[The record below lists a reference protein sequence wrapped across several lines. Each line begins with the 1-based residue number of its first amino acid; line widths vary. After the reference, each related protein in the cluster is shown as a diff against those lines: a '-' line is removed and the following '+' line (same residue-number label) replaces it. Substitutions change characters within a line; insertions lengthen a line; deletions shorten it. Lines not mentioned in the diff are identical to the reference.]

1 MKNAGFTAVA
11 GATGTL
17 ATAASTANA
26 QSGSP
31 SDSYPRFANGMYDF
45 DKVYNRAGQNCA
57 RWDSPPR

>member
-1 MKNAGFTAVA
+1 MTKKVGLNRRAFMKNAGFTAVA

-31 SDSYPRFANGMYDF
+31 SDSYP
-45 DKVYNRAGQNCA
+45 
-57 RWDSPPR
+57 